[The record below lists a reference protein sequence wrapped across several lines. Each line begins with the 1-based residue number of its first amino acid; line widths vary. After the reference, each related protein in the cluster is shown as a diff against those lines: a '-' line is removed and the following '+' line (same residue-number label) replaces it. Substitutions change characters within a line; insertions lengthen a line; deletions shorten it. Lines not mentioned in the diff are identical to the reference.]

1 MEDQWWSWRWR
12 GNENETAVMSCRVK
26 RCLEGG
32 HYWHTRT
39 GRNLT
44 EQPWGREPKRG
55 RCPEHG
61 GKLELAKVERRQ
73 KNVG

>member
-1 MEDQWWSWRWR
+1 
-12 GNENETAVMSCRVK
+12 MSCRIK

-44 EQPWGREPKRG
+44 EGPWGRETKRG

-61 GKLELAKVERRQ
+61 GQAEPEKVQRAKG
-73 KNVG
+73 KSK